1 MSTGYPWQRVLTP
14 YPTRLVLLSPLLL
27 LSLHALSCSDGL
39 LLALTVAVLA
49 APTVLL
55 SRLQPSYTTPAAP
68 FFFIPS
74 YLFYLCVSVWKIKWI
89 LVTTLFWV
97 PYNSIVLRPK
107 TILAGIFK
115 KNNTWVAFLW
125 EFFHPSYIFCFFLFN
140 FRFSAILRVINLRL
154 CQFYICEFSSALDP
168 CPLEKFFY
176 QK

>member
-27 LSLHALSCSDGL
+27 LSLHALSCSDGP

-107 TILAGIFK
+107 TILARILK
-115 KNNTWVAFLW
+115 KTTRELHSSGSFSILLTFFVFSCSISVFLL
-125 EFFHPSYIFCFFLFN
+125 Y
-140 FRFSAILRVINLRL
+140 
-154 CQFYICEFSSALDP
+154 
-168 CPLEKFFY
+168 
-176 QK
+176 